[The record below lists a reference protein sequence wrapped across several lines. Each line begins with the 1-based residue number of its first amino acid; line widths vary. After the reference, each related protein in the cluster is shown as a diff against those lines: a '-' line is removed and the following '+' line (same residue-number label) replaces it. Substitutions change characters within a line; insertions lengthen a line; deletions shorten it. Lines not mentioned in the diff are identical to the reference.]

1 MKKVLVWLSGWVDSA
16 VSAYLLKKQGYDVTA
31 GFMINY
37 RDPENPNCPTKI
49 DKIEAKK
56 VAEFL
61 DIPFLELDFVDDYTD
76 KVLNYMYEWYK
87 KWITPNPD
95 IMCNKEVKFKVFLE
109 EAEKRGFDYIAMGHY
124 ARIVRSEKWKV
135 KSNNSNFKLDSK
147 SLETKKDPEIN
158 SGWQNKEIYHL
169 LKWVDENKDQ
179 SYFLAGLS
187 QEQISKALFPIGHL
201 QKPEVRKIAEEIWLP
216 NAKRKD
222 SQWICFVWKVKMA
235 DFLEKKIK
243 PKPWIVRDTKGNI
256 LGEHKWVYY
265 YTIWQRK
272 GLDIW
277 GQKEPIFV
285 VKKDIE
291 KNEIIVGTK
300 DDLELYDNK
309 LKMNNIN
316 FINPEIKEFFKEK
329 NNLKAKCKIRYRQAD
344 QDCEII
350 KLEDDL
356 YEVKFKEAQRA
367 IARWQICA
375 VYLWDE
381 LVMSGVIV

>member
-37 RDPENPNCPTKI
+37 RDPENPNCPTRI

-56 VAEFL
+56 VADFL
-61 DIPFLELDFVDDYTD
+61 EIPFLELDFVEEYTD

-124 ARIVRSEKWKV
+124 ARIVKIPLSQPFPQGEKGV
-135 KSNNSNFKLDSK
+135 K
-147 SLETKKDPEIN
+147 
-158 SGWQNKEIYHL
+158 QNHKYCL

-179 SYFLAGLS
+179 SYFLAWLS
-187 QEQISKALFPIGHL
+187 QKQISKAIFPIGDL
-201 QKPEVRKIAEEIWLP
+201 QKPEVRKIAEEIGLP

-222 SQWICFVWKVKMA
+222 SQWICFVWKVKMS

-243 PKPWIVRDTKGNI
+243 PKPWIVRDTAWNI
-256 LGEHKWVYY
+256 LWEHKWVYY

-291 KNEIIVGTK
+291 KNEIIVWTAS
-300 DDLELYDNK
+300 DLELFDDK

-316 FINPEIKEFFKEK
+316 YLNPNYKDKEK
-329 NNLKAKCKIRYRQAD
+329 FTAKCKIRYRQSD
-344 QDCEII
+344 QDCEVI
-350 KLEDDL
+350 KLENDL
-356 YEVKFKEAQRA
+356 YEVKFKEKQRA

-375 VYLWDE
+375 IYIWEE
-381 LVMSGVIV
+381 LVMSGVII